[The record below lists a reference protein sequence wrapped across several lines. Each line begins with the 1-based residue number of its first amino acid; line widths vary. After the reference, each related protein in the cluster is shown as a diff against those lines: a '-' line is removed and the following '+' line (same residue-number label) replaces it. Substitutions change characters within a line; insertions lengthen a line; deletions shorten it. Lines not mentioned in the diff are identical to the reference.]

1 MRPRNNVQGIT
12 IPTVEVSEQGIAKSD
27 GVFQHGLEYWLR
39 IVRVATDNSKH
50 L

>member
-27 GVFQHGLEYWLR
+27 GVFRHQLNIGCG
-39 IVRVATDNSKH
+39 SSG
-50 L
+50 